1 MRIRTLISL
10 LSSTYGVFLIVL
22 FVGAWL
28 ELYAES
34 AAINANIL
42 TYPDALWWSLNV
54 CSVGDA
60 SLYPVTNIGRLVG
73 AGLILIGYSLFAINV
88 AALSST
94 ISHYLNKNNSIKKE
108 N

>member
-1 MRIRTLISL
+1 MRIKNLISL
-10 LSSTYGVFLIVL
+10 LSSTYGVFIIVL
-22 FVGAWL
+22 FAGAWL

-34 AAINANIL
+34 AAMNANIL

-60 SLYPVTNIGRLVG
+60 SLYPVTNTGRLIG

-88 AALSST
+88 AALSSM
-94 ISHYLNKNNSIKKE
+94 ISHYLNNHNSTKKE